1 MRRTEALNPKAE
13 MCGVVSDGPAI
24 RLVFCAFGPRLAPVR
39 LELIYCVF
47 TDYKYRNYHCTLWRG
62 PQRQLPLRPY
72 TDILAILSFCTPA
85 HTIFFLLFFFC
96 PFLSVLAGRGTS
108 RCSCCALWVVKMQ
121 ILTSIFLHFLRI
133 PVMIY
138 FNAYSSTFER
148 FLVVCFFLLL

>member
-85 HTIFFLLFFFC
+85 HTIFFLLFFFLPVPVC
-96 PFLSVLAGRGTS
+96 PSRPRHESLFL
-108 RCSCCALWVVKMQ
+108 
-121 ILTSIFLHFLRI
+121 LRI
-133 PVMIY
+133 VSRKNAN
-138 FNAYSSTFER
+138 FNIDFFTLSPYSR
-148 FLVVCFFLLL
+148 NDIL